1 MVVVRQTRAGD
12 TSNDGRRQEE
22 ADQRVRPRS
31 DGAVNPVARS
41 FRCACSLVDPDP
53 FAQSRPPS

>member
-41 FRCACSLVDPDP
+41 F
-53 FAQSRPPS
+53 